1 MPMLFPGRI
10 AGLVLLAIL
19 APASSTGQQSSPATN
34 SEPNFYRNA
43 HPYLDQSV
51 EQLTKHIPELK
62 GLEPVSDQQILPTIL
77 AQTAVKVDLYLDSTV
92 DLFAREEVTRARLR
106 SNGTVQASQ
115 NLQYNYLIVH
125 HDEGLTSTIEEY
137 RTDLHGNRVDQA
149 GLDQSY
155 SLTSGFAL
163 IGIHFASDHKSESTF
178 RYLGQQTIASRNT
191 YVVAFAQL
199 PDRATPVNTV
209 QGTWGS
215 LGILVQGIAW
225 IDETSY
231 EIIRMRTDLLAPV
244 PQIGLDQQ
252 TTEVSF
258 DEVRLRDVPDPLW
271 LPNYVRVDAQF
282 QGTKFRN
289 EHRYADFRRYRVSSK
304 MLAPN

>member
-1 MPMLFPGRI
+1 MPMLFPVRI
-10 AGLVLLAIL
+10 ASLLLLATLSPIL
-19 APASSTGQQSSPATN
+19 SPGQQSTPATN
-34 SEPNFYRNA
+34 SDLNFYRNA
-43 HPYLDQSV
+43 HPYLDQPV
-51 EQLTKHIPELK
+51 DEIVKHVPELK
-62 GLEPVSDQQILPTIL
+62 GLEPVSDQQTLTMIL
-77 AQTAVKVDLYLDSTV
+77 AQTAAKVDLFLDNTV
-92 DLFAREEVTRARLR
+92 DLLAREEVSRARLR

-125 HDEGLTSTIEEY
+125 HDEGLTSVIEEY
-137 RTDLHGNRVDQA
+137 RTDLQGNRVDQA
-149 GLDQSY
+149 GLDQGY

-178 RYLGQQTIASRNT
+178 RYLGRQTIGSRNT
-191 YVVAFAQL
+191 YVVAFAQR
-199 PDRATPVNTV
+199 PENATPINKVEGIW
-209 QGTWGS
+209 GT

-225 IDETSY
+225 IDETTF

-244 PQIGLDQQ
+244 PQIGLNQQ

-271 LPNYVRVDAQF
+271 LPDYVRVDAQI
-282 QGTKFRN
+282 QGNKFRN
-289 EHRYADFRRYRVSSK
+289 EHRYTEFRRYRVSSK

>member
-1 MPMLFPGRI
+1 MLMPFRVRLTCLM
-10 AGLVLLAIL
+10 ALATVSALSAI
-19 APASSTGQQSSPATN
+19 GQQSTSATD
-34 SEPNFYRNA
+34 PQNFYRNA
-43 HPYLDQSV
+43 HPYLDQPLD
-51 EQLTKHIPELK
+51 QLVKHIPELK
-62 GLEPVSDQQILPTIL
+62 GLEPAPDQQILSTIL
-77 AQTAVKVDLYLDSTV
+77 SYTAAKVDVFLDNTV
-92 DLFAREEVTRARLR
+92 DLLAREEVTRARLR
-106 SNGTVQASQ
+106 SNGTIQASQ

-125 HDEGLTSTIEEY
+125 HDEGLTSAIEEY
-137 RTDLHGNRVDQA
+137 RTDLRGDRVDQA
-149 GLDQSY
+149 GLDQGY

-178 RYLGQQTIASRNT
+178 RYLGQQMIGSRNT
-191 YVVAFAQL
+191 YVVAFAQR
-199 PDRATPVNTV
+199 PENATPINKVE
-209 QGTWGS
+209 GTWGS

-271 LPNYVRVDAQF
+271 LPDYVRVDAQF

-289 EHRYADFRRYRVSSK
+289 EHRYAEFRRYRVSSK
-304 MLAPN
+304 ILAPN